1 MNNKLLPG
9 NSNLT
14 VEKKNFISEKHFKHT
29 FRKNSCCRIDSYII
43 VHPDTKFEV
52 SAIGKIEE
60 ILKNISLMWSMFEI
74 AWN

>member
-1 MNNKLLPG
+1 M
-9 NSNLT
+9 
-14 VEKKNFISEKHFKHT
+14 
-29 FRKNSCCRIDSYII
+29 I

-52 SAIGKIEE
+52 STLGKILE